1 MQLPIFPDF
10 PPLADSSQ
18 DDVQV
23 RVDEARFGGG
33 YLQSAELGMN
43 PGGQWIGDRKHPQQW
58 WNHRCRPLAGHAQHL
73 RRHHADCQQV
83 EIAGLAPGQFD
94 IFNVDGAVNFLGGSI
109 LFIFLD
115 GFLPKSDDVV
125 NFVFADAIL
134 GLNNISSTRAGPG
147 TWIRVRRCGRRV
159 RRAAVPG
166 SHRCDCGAR
175 ACLNGALRRRTARLG
190 LLSRRRK
197 AA

>member
-1 MQLPIFPDF
+1 VTGNIHNNGGTIAAGLSPGTLNIF
-10 PPLADSSQ
+10 
-18 DDVQV
+18 
-23 RVDEARFGGG
+23 
-33 YLQSAELGMN
+33 
-43 PGGQWIGDRKHPQQW
+43 GDITQTAS
-58 WNHRCRPLAGHAQHL
+58 NFE
-73 RRHHADCQQV
+73 V